1 MFRENPQILSYP
13 ISKIAKRAPE
23 IPSIAKRALKYPLR
37 CTQDTDLRDPRLFC
51 SLDPEE
57 EKSASSDFDGKVF

>member
-23 IPSIAKRALKYPLR
+23 KPRIAKRALKYPLR

-51 SLDPEE
+51 FLDPE
-57 EKSASSDFDGKVF
+57 KKIPFSDLDGKVF